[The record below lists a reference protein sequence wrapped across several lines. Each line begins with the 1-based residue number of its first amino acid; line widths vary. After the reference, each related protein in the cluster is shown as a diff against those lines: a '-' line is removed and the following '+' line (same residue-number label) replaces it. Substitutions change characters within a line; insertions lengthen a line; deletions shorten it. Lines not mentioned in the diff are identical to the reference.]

1 MPRGICE
8 NCEQHDQF
16 VHMAPPAFGRRAFVC
31 VQCLS
36 LLQFGQDDN
45 AMLPNAPPHQ
55 SASRSLD

>member
-45 AMLPNAPPHQ
+45 ATKPA
-55 SASRSLD
+55 SASVSVGSLD